1 MLMSMDLYREEWE
14 TVIAILEAW
23 GEANGGSANS
33 IALEIQEQKDK
44 YRG

>member
-23 GEANGGSANS
+23 GEANGGNALSL
-33 IALEIQEQKDK
+33 ALEIQEQKDK